1 MRRETLDRAVLPVAI
16 PVAAIVGIVFFVFF
30 FSRILLAVEPIFA
43 TLIALGLALNILT
56 ACALL
61 AVLPGLRT
69 AIVVGVV
76 VVGAVLLGGAGVVA
90 MAVSPEAR
98 LEAAEERPERGTE
111 GGGAETPAPGGG
123 ASPGETPPPGG
134 GGACTPAGATLSVA
148 APSGASGTG
157 FDTTCLAAPAD
168 EPFTVEFTNE
178 DSVVHD
184 WALYRDESAQE
195 HLGGGTVNEPVA
207 GGQSQTY
214 DIDPLEAGE
223 YFYRCDF
230 HPTTMTG
237 TFVVE

>member
-1 MRRETLDRAVLPVAI
+1 VLPVAI
-16 PVAAIVGIVFFVFF
+16 PVAAILGIVFFVFF

-43 TLIALGLALNILT
+43 TLIALGLSLNIIT

-69 AIVVGVV
+69 AVV
-76 VVGAVLLGGAGVVA
+76 VVAVAFAAVLLGGAGVLA

-98 LEAAEERPERGTE
+98 LDAGHEQPEEGA
-111 GGGAETPAPGGG
+111 GGGGGEQPAPGGG
-123 ASPGETPPPGG
+123 GASPQPPPPGG
-134 GGACTPAGATLSVA
+134 GGQCQPSGTSLSVS
-148 APSGASGTG
+148 APPGASGSG
-157 FDTTCLAAPAD
+157 FDATCLAAPAD

-195 HLGGGTVNEPVA
+195 HLGGGSVDEPVA

-214 DIDPLEAGE
+214 EVEAMEAGE

-230 HPTTMTG
+230 HPTTMMG
-237 TFVVE
+237 TFVVQ

>member
-1 MRRETLDRAVLPVAI
+1 VLI

-76 VVGAVLLGGAGVVA
+76 VVAAVLLGGAGVVA

-98 LEAAEERPERGTE
+98 LEAGHERPEKGTE
-111 GGGAETPAPGGG
+111 GGGGETPAPGGG
-123 ASPGETPPPGG
+123 GATPETTAPGG
-134 GGACTPAGATLSVA
+134 GGSCEPAGATLSIS

-157 FDTTCLAAPAD
+157 FDATCLAVPAD

-184 WALYRDESAQE
+184 WALYRDSSATE
-195 HLGGGTVNEPVA
+195 KLGGGSVDEPVA
-207 GGQSQTY
+207 GGESQTY
-214 DIDPLEAGE
+214 EVDALEAGE
-223 YFYRCDF
+223 YFFRCDF
-230 HPTTMTG
+230 HPTTMMG

>member
-1 MRRETLDRAVLPVAI
+1 MRRETLDRAILPVAI
-16 PVAAIVGIVFFVFF
+16 PVAAILGIVFFVFF

-69 AIVVGVV
+69 AV
-76 VVGAVLLGGAGVVA
+76 VVGAVAFAAVLLGGAGVVA

-98 LEAAEERPERGTE
+98 LEAGHERPEKGTE
-111 GGGAETPAPGGG
+111 GGGAETPV
-123 ASPGETPPPGG
+123 PGG
-134 GGACTPAGATLSVA
+134 GGPGGPTCK
-148 APSGASGTG
+148 PSGTKLTITAPNGALSSG

-168 EPFTVEFTNE
+168 KAFTVEFANE

-184 WALYRDESAQE
+184 WALYRDSSATEQ
-195 HLGGGTVNEPVA
+195 LGGGSVDEPVA
-207 GGQSQTY
+207 GGESKTY
-214 DIDPLEAGE
+214 EVDALEAGE

-230 HPTTMTG
+230 HPTVMMG
-237 TFVVE
+237 TFVVQ

>member
-1 MRRETLDRAVLPVAI
+1 
-16 PVAAIVGIVFFVFF
+16 VAAIVGIVFFVFF

-43 TLIALGLALNILT
+43 TLIALGLSLNILT

-69 AIVVGVV
+69 AVV
-76 VVGAVLLGGAGVVA
+76 VVAVAVGAVLLGGAGVLA

-98 LEAAEERPERGTE
+98 LEAGEERPERGTAGE
-111 GGGAETPAPGGG
+111 GTETPAPGGG
-123 ASPGETPPPGG
+123 GATPETPPPGG
-134 GGACTPAGATLSVA
+134 GGSCKPGGATLSIAAPAGAT
-148 APSGASGTG
+148 GTG
-157 FDTTCLAAPAD
+157 FDATCLAAPAD
-168 EPFTVEFTNE
+168 KGFTVEFTNE

-184 WALYRDESAQE
+184 WALYRDPSATEQ
-195 HLGGGTVNEPVA
+195 LGGGSVEEPVA
-207 GGQSQTY
+207 GGEFQTY
-214 DIDPLEAGE
+214 EVDALDAGE